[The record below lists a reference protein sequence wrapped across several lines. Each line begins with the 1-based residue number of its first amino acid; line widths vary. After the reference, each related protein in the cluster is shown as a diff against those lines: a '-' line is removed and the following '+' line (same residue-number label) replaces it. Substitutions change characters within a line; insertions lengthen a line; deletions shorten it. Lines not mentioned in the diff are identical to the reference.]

1 MQAVWFTKFH
11 AEQILSAQERY
22 YNEIKRVTS
31 VLDGHLKKREKGEDG
46 PWLVGNKFSF
56 ADLTFFSW
64 QNMVMNLLAEKVDL
78 TEYTEAAAW
87 IEKIRSRPTIAKVLK
102 DSAH

>member
-1 MQAVWFTKFH
+1 MWFTKFH
-11 AEQILSAQERY
+11 AEQIPSAQERY

-31 VLDGHLKKREKGEDG
+31 VLDGHLKKQERGEDG

-56 ADLTFFSW
+56 ADLTFFAW
-64 QNMVMNLLAEKVDL
+64 QNLAMNVLADKVDL
-78 TEYTEAAAW
+78 TEYTEATAW
-87 IEKIRSRPTIAKVLK
+87 IEKIRSRSTIAKVLK